1 VRSLHDPGSGAGKP
15 ALGPLAN
22 ALANAC
28 ALAVA
33 SRKVRNDATS
43 RRFRERGHEDPL
55 REDAGGDAQAAP
67 GRRGEGKAPHRPAHA
82 GGRRAVPSRRWR
94 NRTAKAPGTIR
105 KRVSPGLV
113 HAQPGPRVGERGE
126 CALRGGALPGCAPEV
141 PRGAGRRARVAGDP
155 LQRRETPR
163 VVAGRHVWGLTY
175 RIVTRSCRGIR
186 TSPSGN
192 PRGPRGPSRLNSGRA
207 PAESRSARRAHT
219 LARLHEKRAPSRR

>member
-1 VRSLHDPGSGAGKP
+1 MNEDTRILYVRMPEAMHKRLR
-15 ALGPLAN
+15 
-22 ALANAC
+22 
-28 ALAVA
+28 VA
-33 SRKVRNDATS
+33 A
-43 RRFRERGHEDPL
+43 
-55 REDAGGDAQAAP
+55 
-67 GRRGEGKAPHRPAHA
+67 
-82 GGRRAVPSRRWR
+82 
-94 NRTAKAPGTIR
+94 AKARRPIAPLTREAVERYPRDDGGIER
-105 KRVSPGLV
+105 LRHPARSGRGVSPGLV

-175 RIVTRSCRGIR
+175 RIVTRSWRCIR